1 MIISAV
7 DGNQMA
13 WEAIEAQV
21 ITLVV
26 VGSQMVRAA
35 IEVQVTTLVVVG
47 SQTVWGVTVA
57 LAIISAAAI
66 RDGKRLARY
75 IQ

>member
-1 MIISAV
+1 
-7 DGNQMA
+7 MA

-26 VGSQMVRAA
+26 VGSQMARAA
-35 IEVQVTTLVVVG
+35 IEVQVTTLVAVG
-47 SQTVWGVTVA
+47 SQTVWAVTVA
-57 LAIISAAAI
+57 LAIILAAAI

-75 IQ
+75 IHYSE